1 MVIDVL
7 ALLLAFLAGSVPFSW
22 LIARYRY
29 GVDLRETGDGNVG
42 GGNLLEQAGM
52 LPGIAAMLLDLL
64 KGAAATAFAIAVA
77 GDEWVVLTAGALA
90 IVGHVFPPWLGF
102 AGGRGASP
110 ALGVAWALFP
120 LAGVAMFVFGVV
132 VLVARRSTV
141 AGIATAVVAL
151 VVTVFA
157 TGGDLSRLLFV
168 GLLFI
173 TVGLKDGLDRLLLE
187 RRASG

>member
-7 ALLLAFLAGSVPFSW
+7 ALLLAFVAGSVPFSW

-29 GVDLRETGDGNVG
+29 GVDLREIGDGNVG
-42 GGNLLEQAGM
+42 GGNLLEHAGM
-52 LPGIAAMLLDLL
+52 LPGIAAMLLDII
-64 KGAAATAFAIAVA
+64 KGAGAIAFAIVVA
-77 GDEWVVLTAGALA
+77 GDEWVVFTAGAIA
-90 IVGHVFPPWLGF
+90 IVGHAFPPWLGF

-110 ALGVAWALFP
+110 AIGVAWALFP
-120 LAGVAMFVFGVV
+120 LPGVAMFVFGVV

>member
-7 ALLLAFLAGSVPFSW
+7 ALLLAFVAGSVPFSW

-29 GVDLRETGDGNVG
+29 GVDLREIGDGNVG
-42 GGNLLEQAGM
+42 GGNLLEHAGM
-52 LPGIAAMLLDLL
+52 LPGIAAMLLDII
-64 KGAAATAFAIAVA
+64 KGAAAIAFAIAVA
-77 GDEWVVLTAGALA
+77 GDEWVVFTAGAIA
-90 IVGHVFPPWLGF
+90 IVGHAFPPWLGF

-110 ALGVAWALFP
+110 AIGVAWALFP
-120 LAGVAMFVFGVV
+120 LPGVAMFVFGVV

-151 VVTVFA
+151 VVTVLA

-173 TVGLKDGLDRLLLE
+173 AVGLKDGLDRMLLE

>member
-29 GVDLRETGDGNVG
+29 GVDLREIGDGNVG
-42 GGNLLEQAGM
+42 GGNLLEHAGM

-120 LAGVAMFVFGVV
+120 LPGVAMFVFGVV

>member
-7 ALLLAFLAGSVPFSW
+7 ALLLAFVAGSVPFSW

-29 GVDLRETGDGNVG
+29 GVDLREIGDGNVG
-42 GGNLLEQAGM
+42 GGNLLEHAGM
-52 LPGIAAMLLDLL
+52 LPGIAAMLLDII
-64 KGAAATAFAIAVA
+64 KGAAAIAFAIAVA
-77 GDEWVVLTAGALA
+77 GDEWVVFTAGAIA
-90 IVGHVFPPWLGF
+90 IVGHAFPPWLGF

-110 ALGVAWALFP
+110 AIGVAWALFP
-120 LAGVAMFVFGVV
+120 LPGVAMFVFGVV

>member
-7 ALLLAFLAGSVPFSW
+7 ALLLAFVAGSVPFSW

-29 GVDLRETGDGNVG
+29 GVDLREIGDGNVG
-42 GGNLLEQAGM
+42 GGNLLEHAGM
-52 LPGIAAMLLDLL
+52 LPGIAAMLLDII
-64 KGAAATAFAIAVA
+64 KGAGAIAFAIAVA
-77 GDEWVVLTAGALA
+77 GDEWVVFTAGAIA
-90 IVGHVFPPWLGF
+90 IVGHAFPPWLGF

-110 ALGVAWALFP
+110 AIGVAWALFP
-120 LAGVAMFVFGVV
+120 LPGVAMFVFGVV

-173 TVGLKDGLDRLLLE
+173 AVGLKDGLDRFLAG
-187 RRASG
+187 RASG

>member
-52 LPGIAAMLLDLL
+52 LPGIAAMLLDII
-64 KGAAATAFAIAVA
+64 KGAGAIAFAIAVA
-77 GDEWVVLTAGALA
+77 GDEWVVFTAGAIA
-90 IVGHVFPPWLGF
+90 IVGHAFPPWLGF

-110 ALGVAWALFP
+110 AIGVAWALFP
-120 LAGVAMFVFGVV
+120 LAGVAMFVCGVV
-132 VLVARRSTV
+132 VLVVRRSTI

-151 VVTVFA
+151 VVTVLA

-168 GLLFI
+168 ALLFI
-173 TVGLKDGLDRLLLE
+173 TVGLKDGLDRFLAG
-187 RRASG
+187 RASG